1 MKRVLMIVTVLMATW
16 LIQSVQAEG
25 HMYSIEELN
34 RMGQSEWK
42 ETYQANGRTVEVDCT
57 VDIPDVSSFPVLTV
71 QAMPPVEEPL
81 YSALLQRYA
90 APKGTKLDYE
100 FRSNDYQTVLSYAD
114 PGGWDEKAGEIPGKV
129 TERWHSLLKYDL
141 NGAYADNND
150 LSLRDAFSIAQSCL
164 EEAFPGIELKLMD
177 VALHDR
183 LQNKRSSQYLRE
195 KGCYY
200 LYCTQKLHGI
210 PFLAPIAAAFV
221 HYGSMPHNLYALQQ
235 RGIVYAA
242 IYDQD
247 SFSINSYC
255 WKEASVLYDDVP
267 LLSFDQ
273 VKPQLEA
280 LIMSG
285 NIRYVYHVGLGYV
298 QYCANENGDA
308 PYTLAPAYVAWCEY
322 CNDAESEPLASKDE
336 GADIFLGNPQN
347 FQPIII
353 NAQTGAVHDNQ
364 STDYSLA
371 VAPMII
377 R

>member
-16 LIQSVQAEG
+16 LLQSVQAEG

-71 QAMPPVEEPL
+71 QVMPPVEEPL
-81 YSALLQRYA
+81 YSALLLRYA
-90 APKGTKLDYE
+90 APKGTRLDYE

-114 PGGWDEKAGEIPGKV
+114 PGGWDEKTGEIPGKV

-150 LSLRDAFSIAQSCL
+150 LSLRDAFSIAQSRL

-183 LQNKRSSQYLRE
+183 LQNKSSGQFLRE

-221 HYGSMPHNLYALQQ
+221 NYG
-235 RGIVYAA
+235 
-242 IYDQD
+242 
-247 SFSINSYC
+247 
-255 WKEASVLYDDVP
+255 W
-267 LLSFDQ
+267 
-273 VKPQLEA
+273 
-280 LIMSG
+280 
-285 NIRYVYHVGLGYV
+285 NICRRLMQPAVG
-298 QYCANENGDA
+298 E
-308 PYTLAPAYVAWCEY
+308 W
-322 CNDAESEPLASKDE
+322 
-336 GADIFLGNPQN
+336 
-347 FQPIII
+347 
-353 NAQTGAVHDNQ
+353 
-364 STDYSLA
+364 
-371 VAPMII
+371 I